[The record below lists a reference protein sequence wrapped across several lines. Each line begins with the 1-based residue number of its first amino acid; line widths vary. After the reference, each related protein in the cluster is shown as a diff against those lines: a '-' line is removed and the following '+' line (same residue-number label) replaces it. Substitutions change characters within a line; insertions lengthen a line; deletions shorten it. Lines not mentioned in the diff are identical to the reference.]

1 MDTVK
6 EKLETVFN
14 EIAQSRREGLPEF
27 NPALRV
33 QVVGL
38 REWQGRGLGVLITP
52 WMIGLVFVPGD
63 DAPLKALAPGE
74 KETWTFPS
82 GKHDFIGWN
91 EPALG
96 ICQTSSVISPIADIR
111 SHSEAVNLAWELI
124 ASLFV
129 PAEVETDAAAKHNA
143 LMASAQPMVS
153 PEEKKN
159 ISRRDFL
166 RGSFFK

>member
-1 MDTVK
+1 MDAVK
-6 EKLETVFN
+6 ENLETVFN
-14 EIAQSRREGLPEF
+14 EIAQSRRDGLPVF

-33 QVVGL
+33 QAVGL
-38 REWQGRGLGVLITP
+38 REWQGRGVGVLITP
-52 WMIGLVFVPGD
+52 WMIGLVLVPGY

-91 EPALG
+91 EPGLG
-96 ICQTSSVISPIADIR
+96 ICQTSSVISPITDIG

-129 PAEVETDAAAKHNA
+129 PADVESDAAAKHKA

-153 PEEKKN
+153 AEDKKVM
-159 ISRRDFL
+159 SRRDFL
-166 RGSFFK
+166 RGNFFK